1 MAKLNWFL
9 RLKNLASSDP
19 VANDLWDA
27 IKNADSPEKGQDAK
41 DAAKA
46 YVESLPEPAPTEIK
60 DEIPAPDAEI
70 APETPVVSDDGEMEI
85 ETETDEPVGDRPE
98 ATPALSPL
106 AAKIA
111 RRQKLTEEA
120 IAKRR
125 NQPITL
131 TEQKKAAI
139 EKGKEVMKRN
149 AEKLAQRKAL
159 HDMIMKQMAKR
170 KAQDAKNMVGVLGI
184 LKRELTLNIRLAVI
198 MEKHNIALKDI
209 QTLKENNKSGWQE
222 CLNIRGKLDKELA
235 LLS

>member
-19 VANDLWDA
+19 VAKDLWDA
-27 IKNADSPEKGQDAK
+27 IKNADSPEKEQDAK

-46 YVESLPEPAPTEIK
+46 YVESLPDPVEDEPTQQPE
-60 DEIPAPDAEI
+60 
-70 APETPVVSDDGEMEI
+70 PETPVVSDDGEMEI
-85 ETETDEPVGDRPE
+85 ETESDEPVGDRPE

-159 HDMIMKQMAKR
+159 HEMIMKQMAER
-170 KAQDAKNMVGVLGI
+170 KAQDTKNMVGVLGI
-184 LKRELTLNIRLAVI
+184 LKRELALNIRLAVI
-198 MEKHNIALKDI
+198 MEKHNISLKDI
-209 QTLKENNKSGWQE
+209 QTLKENNKSGWEE
-222 CLNIRGKLDKELA
+222 CLQIRAKLDKELA
-235 LLS
+235 LLMP

>member
-19 VANDLWDA
+19 VAKDLWDA
-27 IKNADSPEKGQDAK
+27 IKNADSPEKEQDAK

-46 YVESLPEPAPTEIK
+46 YVESLPDPVEDKPTPQPE
-60 DEIPAPDAEI
+60 
-70 APETPVVSDDGEMEI
+70 PETPVVSDDGEMEI
-85 ETETDEPVGDRPE
+85 ETESDEPVGDRPE

-131 TEQKKAAI
+131 SEQKKAAI

-149 AEKLAQRKAL
+149 AERAVQRKAL
-159 HDMIMKQMAKR
+159 HEMIMKQMAER
-170 KAQDAKNMVGVLGI
+170 KAQDTKNMVGVLTI
-184 LKRELTLNIRLAVI
+184 LKRELALNIRLAVI
-198 MEKHNIALKDI
+198 MEKHNISLKDI
-209 QTLKENNKSGWQE
+209 KTLKENNKSGWQE
-222 CLNIRGKLDKELA
+222 CLNIRGKLDKELD

>member
-19 VANDLWDA
+19 VAKDLWDA
-27 IKNADSPEKGQDAK
+27 IKNADSPEKEQDAK

-46 YVESLPEPAPTEIK
+46 YVESLPDPVENEPTPQ
-60 DEIPAPDAEI
+60 
-70 APETPVVSDDGEMEI
+70 PEPEAPVVSDDGEMEI

-159 HDMIMKQMAKR
+159 HEMIMKQMAER
-170 KAQDAKNMVGVLGI
+170 KAQDTKNMVGVLTI
-184 LKRELTLNIRLAVI
+184 LKRELALNIRLAVI
-198 MEKHNIALKDI
+198 MEKHNISLKDI
-209 QTLKENNKSGWQE
+209 KTLKENNKSGWQE
-222 CLNIRGKLDKELA
+222 CLNIRGKLDKELD

>member
-19 VANDLWDA
+19 VAKDLWDA
-27 IKNADSPEKGQDAK
+27 IKNADSPEKEQDAK

-46 YVESLPEPAPTEIK
+46 YVESLPDPVEDKPTPQPE
-60 DEIPAPDAEI
+60 
-70 APETPVVSDDGEMEI
+70 PETPVVSDDGEMEI
-85 ETETDEPVGDRPE
+85 ETESDEPVGDRPE

-120 IAKRR
+120 VAKRR

-159 HDMIMKQMAKR
+159 HEMIMKQMAER
-170 KAQDAKNMVGVLGI
+170 KARDVKNMTGI
-184 LKRELTLNIRLAVI
+184 LSQVLQELKLNIRLEVI
-198 MEKHNIALKDI
+198 CQRHNITHQDLEKLRA
-209 QTLKENNKSGWQE
+209 NNPAGWEQ
-222 CLNIRGKLDKELA
+222 CKELRPKIDREME
-235 LLS
+235 LFK

>member
-19 VANDLWDA
+19 VAKDLWDA
-27 IKNADSPEKGQDAK
+27 IKNADSPEKEQDAK

-46 YVESLPEPAPTEIK
+46 YVESLPDPVEDEPAPQPE
-60 DEIPAPDAEI
+60 
-70 APETPVVSDDGEMEI
+70 PETPVVSDDGEMEI

-149 AEKLAQRKAL
+149 AERAIQRKAL
-159 HDMIMKQMAKR
+159 HDMIMKQMAER
-170 KAQDAKNMVGVLGI
+170 KANDTKNMVGVLTI
-184 LKRELTLNIRLAVI
+184 LKRELALNIRLAVI
-198 MEKHNIALKDI
+198 MEKHNISLKDI
-209 QTLKENNKSGWQE
+209 QTLKENNKSGWAE
-222 CLNIRGKLDKELA
+222 CLNIRPKLDKELD

>member
-19 VANDLWDA
+19 VAKDLWDA
-27 IKNADSPEKGQDAK
+27 IKNADSPEKEQDAK

-46 YVESLPEPAPTEIK
+46 YVESLPDPVEDEPTPQPE
-60 DEIPAPDAEI
+60 
-70 APETPVVSDDGEMEI
+70 PETPVVSDDGEMEI

-159 HDMIMKQMAKR
+159 HEMIMKQMAEQ
-170 KAQDAKNMVGVLGI
+170 KAQDAKNMTGI
-184 LKRELTLNIRLAVI
+184 LSQVLQELKLNIRLEVI
-198 MEKHNIALKDI
+198 CQRHNITHQDLEKLRA
-209 QTLKENNKSGWQE
+209 NNPAGWEQ
-222 CLNIRGKLDKELA
+222 CKELRPKIDREME
-235 LLS
+235 LFK

>member
-19 VANDLWDA
+19 VAKDLLEA
-27 IKNADSPEKGQDAK
+27 IKNADSPDTEQDAK
-41 DAAKA
+41 EAAKA
-46 YVESLPEPAPTEIK
+46 YVESLPDPVEDEPTPQPE
-60 DEIPAPDAEI
+60 
-70 APETPVVSDDGEMEI
+70 PETPVVSDDGEMEI

-131 TEQKKAAI
+131 SEQKKAAI

-149 AEKLAQRKAL
+149 AERAVQRKAL
-159 HDMIMKQMAKR
+159 HDMIMKQMAER
-170 KAQDAKNMVGVLGI
+170 KAQDVKNMTGI
-184 LKRELTLNIRLAVI
+184 LSQVLQELKLNIRLEVI
-198 MEKHNIALKDI
+198 CQRHNITHQDL
-209 QTLKENNKSGWQE
+209 ENLRANNPAGWEQ
-222 CLNIRGKLDKELA
+222 CKELRPKIDREME
-235 LLS
+235 LFK

>member
-19 VANDLWDA
+19 VAKDLWDA
-27 IKNADSPEKGQDAK
+27 IKNADSPEKEQDAK

-46 YVESLPEPAPTEIK
+46 YVESLPDPAEDEPTPQPE
-60 DEIPAPDAEI
+60 
-70 APETPVVSDDGEMEI
+70 PETPVVSDDGEMEI

-98 ATPALSPL
+98 TTPALSPL

-159 HDMIMKQMAKR
+159 HEMIMKQMAER
-170 KAQDAKNMVGVLGI
+170 KAQDAKNMTGI
-184 LKRELTLNIRLAVI
+184 LSQVLQELKLNIRLEVI
-198 MEKHNIALKDI
+198 CQRHNITHQDLEKLRA
-209 QTLKENNKSGWQE
+209 NNPAGWEQ
-222 CLNIRGKLDKELA
+222 CKELRPKIDREME
-235 LLS
+235 LFK

>member
-19 VANDLWDA
+19 VAKDLWDA
-27 IKNADSPEKGQDAK
+27 IKNADSPEKEQDAK

-46 YVESLPEPAPTEIK
+46 YVESLPDPVEDEPTPQPE
-60 DEIPAPDAEI
+60 
-70 APETPVVSDDGEMEI
+70 PETPVVSDDGEMEI

-159 HDMIMKQMAKR
+159 HEMIMKQMAER
-170 KAQDAKNMVGVLGI
+170 KAQDTKNMVGVLGI

-198 MEKHNIALKDI
+198 MEKHNISLKDI
-209 QTLKENNKSGWQE
+209 QTLKKNNKAGWEE
-222 CLNIRGKLDKELA
+222 CLNIRPKLDKELD
-235 LLS
+235 LLIK

>member
-19 VANDLWDA
+19 VAKDLWDA
-27 IKNADSPEKGQDAK
+27 IKNADSPEKEQDAK

-46 YVESLPEPAPTEIK
+46 YVESLPDPVEDEPTPQPE
-60 DEIPAPDAEI
+60 
-70 APETPVVSDDGEMEI
+70 PETPVVSDDGEMEI
-85 ETETDEPVGDRPE
+85 ETESDEPVGDRPE
-98 ATPALSPL
+98 TTPALSPL

-159 HDMIMKQMAKR
+159 HEMIMKQMAER
-170 KAQDAKNMVGVLGI
+170 KAQDTKNMVGVLGI

-198 MEKHNIALKDI
+198 MEKHNISLKDI
-209 QTLKENNKSGWQE
+209 QTLKKNNKAGWEE

>member
-19 VANDLWDA
+19 VAKDLWDA
-27 IKNADSPEKGQDAK
+27 IKNADSPEKEQDAK

-46 YVESLPEPAPTEIK
+46 YVESLPDPVEDEPTPQPE
-60 DEIPAPDAEI
+60 
-70 APETPVVSDDGEMEI
+70 PETPVVSDDGEMEI

-159 HDMIMKQMAKR
+159 HEMIMKQMAER
-170 KAQDAKNMVGVLGI
+170 KAQDTKNMVGVLGI

-198 MEKHNIALKDI
+198 MEKHNISLKDI
-209 QTLKENNKSGWQE
+209 QTLKENNKAGWEE
-222 CLNIRGKLDKELA
+222 CLNIRPKLNRELQ
-235 LLS
+235 LLLP

>member
-19 VANDLWDA
+19 VAKDLWDA
-27 IKNADSPEKGQDAK
+27 IKNADSPEKEQDAK

-46 YVESLPEPAPTEIK
+46 YVESLPDSVEDEPTPQPE
-60 DEIPAPDAEI
+60 
-70 APETPVVSDDGEMEI
+70 PETPVVSDDGEMEI

-159 HDMIMKQMAKR
+159 HEMIMKQMAER
-170 KAQDAKNMVGVLGI
+170 KAQDAKNMVGVHHTL
-184 LKRELTLNIRLAVI
+184 LRELKLRKRLELI
-198 MEKHNIALKDI
+198 C
-209 QTLKENNKSGWQE
+209 KENHITRADLEKMKKNNPAGWQE
-222 CLNIRGKLDKELA
+222 CLAERPKLEIEMEMYIK
-235 LLS
+235 

>member
-19 VANDLWDA
+19 VAKDLWDA
-27 IKNADSPEKGQDAK
+27 IKNADSPEKEQDAK

-46 YVESLPEPAPTEIK
+46 YVESLPDPVEDEPTQQPE
-60 DEIPAPDAEI
+60 
-70 APETPVVSDDGEMEI
+70 PETPVVSDDGEMEI

-120 IAKRR
+120 VAKRR

-159 HDMIMKQMAKR
+159 HEMIMKQMAER
-170 KAQDAKNMVGVLGI
+170 KARDVKNMTGI
-184 LKRELTLNIRLAVI
+184 LSQVLQELKLNIRLEVI
-198 MEKHNIALKDI
+198 CQRHNITHQDLEKLRA
-209 QTLKENNKSGWQE
+209 NNPAGWEQ
-222 CLNIRGKLDKELA
+222 CKELRPKIDREME
-235 LLS
+235 LFK

>member
-19 VANDLWDA
+19 VAKDLWDA
-27 IKNADSPEKGQDAK
+27 IKNADSPEKEQDAK

-46 YVESLPEPAPTEIK
+46 YVESLPDPAENEPTPQPE
-60 DEIPAPDAEI
+60 
-70 APETPVVSDDGEMEI
+70 PETPVVSDDGEMEI
-85 ETETDEPVGDRPE
+85 ETESDEPVGDRPE
-98 ATPALSPL
+98 TTPALSPL

-159 HDMIMKQMAKR
+159 HEMIMKQMAER
-170 KAQDAKNMVGVLGI
+170 KARDVKNMTGI
-184 LKRELTLNIRLAVI
+184 LSQVLQELKLNIRLEVI
-198 MEKHNIALKDI
+198 CQRHNITHQDLEK
-209 QTLKENNKSGWQE
+209 LRENNPAGWEQ
-222 CLNIRGKLDKELA
+222 CKELRPKIDREME
-235 LLS
+235 LFK

>member
-19 VANDLWDA
+19 VAKDLWDA
-27 IKNADSPEKGQDAK
+27 IKNADSPEKEQDAK

-46 YVESLPEPAPTEIK
+46 YVESLPDPVEDEPTPQPE
-60 DEIPAPDAEI
+60 
-70 APETPVVSDDGEMEI
+70 PETPVVSDDGEMEI
-85 ETETDEPVGDRPE
+85 ETESGEPVGDRPE
-98 ATPALSPL
+98 ITPALSPL

-159 HDMIMKQMAKR
+159 HEMIMKQMAER
-170 KAQDAKNMVGVLGI
+170 KAQDTKNMVGVLTI
-184 LKRELTLNIRLAVI
+184 LKRELALNIRLAVI
-198 MEKHNIALKDI
+198 MEKHNISLKDI
-209 QTLKENNKSGWQE
+209 QTLKANNKSGWQE
-222 CLNIRGKLDKELA
+222 CLNIRGKLDKELD

>member
-19 VANDLWDA
+19 VAKDLWDA
-27 IKNADSPEKGQDAK
+27 IKNADSPEKEQDAK

-46 YVESLPEPAPTEIK
+46 YVESLPDPVEDEPTPQPE
-60 DEIPAPDAEI
+60 
-70 APETPVVSDDGEMEI
+70 PETPVVSDDGEMEI
-85 ETETDEPVGDRPE
+85 ETESDEPVGERPE

-159 HDMIMKQMAKR
+159 HEMIMKQMAER
-170 KAQDAKNMVGVLGI
+170 KAQDTKNMVGVLTI
-184 LKRELTLNIRLAVI
+184 LKRELALNIRLAVI
-198 MEKHNIALKDI
+198 MEKHNISLKDI

-222 CLNIRGKLDKELA
+222 CLNIRGKLDKELD
-235 LLS
+235 LLIK

>member
-19 VANDLWDA
+19 VAKDLWDA
-27 IKNADSPEKGQDAK
+27 IKNADSPEKEQDAK

-46 YVESLPEPAPTEIK
+46 YVESLPDPVEDEPTPQPE
-60 DEIPAPDAEI
+60 
-70 APETPVVSDDGEMEI
+70 PETPVVSDDGEMEI

-131 TEQKKAAI
+131 TEQKRAAI

-149 AEKLAQRKAL
+149 AERAVQRKAL
-159 HDMIMKQMAKR
+159 HDMIMKQMAER
-170 KAQDAKNMVGVLGI
+170 KANDTKNMVGVLTI
-184 LKRELTLNIRLAVI
+184 LKRELALNIRLAVI
-198 MEKHNIALKDI
+198 MEKHNISLKDI
-209 QTLKENNKSGWQE
+209 QTLKENNKAGWQE

>member
-19 VANDLWDA
+19 VAKDLLDA
-27 IKNADSPEKGQDAK
+27 IKNADTSDTEQDAK
-41 DAAKA
+41 EAAKA
-46 YVESLPEPAPTEIK
+46 YVESLPVEEEPQ
-60 DEIPAPDAEI
+60 
-70 APETPVVSDDGEMEI
+70 PEPEAPVVSDDGEMEI

-159 HDMIMKQMAKR
+159 HEMIMKQMAER
-170 KAQDAKNMVGVLGI
+170 KAQDTKNMVGVLGI

-198 MEKHNIALKDI
+198 MEKHNISLKDI
-209 QTLKENNKSGWQE
+209 QTLKENNKAGWEE
-222 CLNIRGKLDKELA
+222 CLNIRPKLDKELD
-235 LLS
+235 LLIK

>member
-19 VANDLWDA
+19 VAKDLWDA
-27 IKNADSPEKGQDAK
+27 IKNADSPEKEQDAK

-46 YVESLPEPAPTEIK
+46 YVESLPDPVEDEPTPQPE
-60 DEIPAPDAEI
+60 
-70 APETPVVSDDGEMEI
+70 PETPVVSDDGEMEI

-149 AEKLAQRKAL
+149 AERAVQRKAL
-159 HDMIMKQMAKR
+159 HDMIMKQMAER
-170 KAQDAKNMVGVLGI
+170 KARDVKNMTGI
-184 LKRELTLNIRLAVI
+184 LSQVLQELKLNIRLEVI
-198 MEKHNIALKDI
+198 CQRHNITHQDLEKLRA
-209 QTLKENNKSGWQE
+209 NNPAGWEQ
-222 CLNIRGKLDKELA
+222 CKELRPKIDREME
-235 LLS
+235 LFK